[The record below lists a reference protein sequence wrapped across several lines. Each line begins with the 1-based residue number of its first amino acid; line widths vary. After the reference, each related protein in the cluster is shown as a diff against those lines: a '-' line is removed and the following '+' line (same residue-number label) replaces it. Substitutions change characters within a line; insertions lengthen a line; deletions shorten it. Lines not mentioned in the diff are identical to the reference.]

1 MWQSCDVIEYLDYE
15 YCRKKIV
22 EKLVEECS
30 EDIDGNEMI
39 YNTTL
44 NHYRKVCNSCTIYIA
59 LFVTFSITSI
69 SISSAHFHFTW
80 DLQRSDTFAHTNT
93 GILIF

>member
-1 MWQSCDVIEYLDYE
+1 MNIVE
-15 YCRKKIV
+15 KKIV

-44 NHYRKVCNSCTIYIA
+44 NHYRKVCNSCTIDTA

-69 SISSAHFHFTW
+69 SISSAHFHFKW
-80 DLQRSDTFAHTNT
+80 YLQRSDTFVSTNT